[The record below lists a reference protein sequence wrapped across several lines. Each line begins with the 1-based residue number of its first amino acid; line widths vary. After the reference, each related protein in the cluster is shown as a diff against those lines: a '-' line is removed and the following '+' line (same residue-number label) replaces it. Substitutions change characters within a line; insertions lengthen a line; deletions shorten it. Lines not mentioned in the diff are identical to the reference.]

1 MTFPKDFLWG
11 AAAASYQIEGAYQA
25 DGRGLS
31 VWDVF
36 SHTPG
41 KTWNGHTGDVACDHY
56 HRCAEDVALMQQIGL
71 QAYRFSIAWPRVLPE
86 GTGRGNEAGL
96 AFYDRLVDTLL
107 AANIQPYA
115 TLYHWDLPYELYLR
129 GGWSNRQIGE
139 WFAEYAE
146 LVGRRLGDR
155 LKHWMTFNEPGVFVT
170 AGHQNGGHAP
180 GEKRVS
186 YDLVRMVQNVQRAH
200 GLAVQ
205 ALRAV
210 VPGAQVGIVMDAG
223 RGVSVP
229 YTETAA
235 DIAAAR
241 QHFFA
246 APPDDFGSPA
256 AWVDPLVHGKYP
268 EDALRLW
275 EAALPAT
282 WQTDLATMQQPLDF
296 LGLNIYFGQ
305 YVRAGTDGQ
314 PELVPFSTDHPRTMF
329 YWPVMPEALDWG
341 TRFFH
346 ERYKLPIYITENG
359 LASMDWVG
367 VDGAVH
373 DPNRIDFLTR
383 YLRGLRR
390 ASEAGADVRGYFQWS
405 ILDNYEW
412 AEGYKL
418 RFGLVYVNFDTQE
431 RILKDSARWY
441 SEVIRSNGANL

>member
-1 MTFPKDFLWG
+1 MAFPKDFLWG

-31 VWDVF
+31 IWDVF

-56 HRCAEDVALMQQIGL
+56 HRYAEDAALMQQIGL
-71 QAYRFSIAWPRVLPE
+71 QAYRFSIAWPRVLPQ
-86 GTGRGNEAGL
+86 GTGRANEAGL

-155 LKHWMTFNEPGVFVT
+155 LKNWMTFNEPGVFVVS
-170 AGHQNGGHAP
+170 GHQIGGHAP
-180 GEKRVS
+180 GERRIS

-210 VPGAQVGIVMDAG
+210 VPRAQVGIVMDAG

-229 YTETAA
+229 YTETPA

-241 QHFFA
+241 ENFFA
-246 APPDDFGSPA
+246 TPPDDFWSSA
-256 AWVDPLVHGKYP
+256 AWLDPLVHGSYP
-268 EDALRLW
+268 EEALRLW
-275 EAALPAT
+275 ESALPAT
-282 WQTDLATMQQPLDF
+282 WQADLATIQQPLDF
-296 LGLNIYFGQ
+296 LGINIYFGH
-305 YVRAGTDGQ
+305 YVRAGADGQ
-314 PELVPFSTDHPRTMF
+314 PEIVPFSTDHPRTMF

-341 TRFFH
+341 TRFFY

-367 VDGAVH
+367 LDGAVH